1 MKMFHSEPVERAASI
16 SPKLRD
22 ERVSRI
28 VVNHRKTALLGCAA
42 VAVTAALLAA
52 VGCGGSAQ
60 SSRGMTSYSG
70 SSSEPGDKAR
80 LFTLPA
86 DQMAHVQIVTVEPT
100 SIVRTLRLTGAVSF
114 NGFDTTP
121 VITQVSGPVSRIV
134 VMPGQQVHRGEPLLY
149 VASPDYSQLLAN
161 YLKARD
167 AYALADKSYG
177 RAKDLYDHSAIAQ
190 RELEVAESALTQ
202 AAADRDAAEQSL
214 KILGISKPE
223 SFNARQAASE
233 LPVLAPI
240 AGQAVERLVAPG
252 QVIQAGATQVFTISN
267 MSSVWVL
274 ANLYQK
280 DLPNVSIGDPVTIT
294 TDSYPGT
301 AFHGKI
307 SYIAAALDPDTRTL
321 QARIEVNNPHGEL
334 KKDMYVVCTVQSG
347 TIRNALTVPDSAV
360 LRDAQNEPF
369 VYVVT
374 QNNEFSR
381 RTVALGQR
389 SENSTQ
395 LTSGIVAGDRVVGDG
410 SLFLQFAN
418 SLQQ

>member
-1 MKMFHSEPVERAASI
+1 MKMLYSELVEKTAFLT
-16 SPKLRD
+16 PKLND
-22 ERVSRI
+22 GCVSDIVVSRRNI
-28 VVNHRKTALLGCAA
+28 ARLIAA
-42 VAVTAALLAA
+42 VAVSATLLAA
-52 VGCGGSAQ
+52 VGCNGSVQ
-60 SSRGMTSYSG
+60 GSRGMTSYSG
-70 SSSEPGDKAR
+70 NSAEPSDKAQ
-80 LFTLPA
+80 LFTIPA

-134 VMPGQQVHRGEPLLY
+134 VTPGQQVHRGEPLLY

-167 AYALADKSYG
+167 AYALAEKGYL

-190 RELEVAESALTQ
+190 RDLEVAESARAQ
-202 AAADRDAAEQSL
+202 AAADLDAANQSL
-214 KILGISKPE
+214 RILGISKPE
-223 SFNARQAASE
+223 EVGTRQTGSE

-280 DLPNVSIGDPVTIT
+280 DLPNVRLGDPVTIT
-294 TDSYPGT
+294 TDSYPNT

-347 TIRNALTVPDSAV
+347 TIRDALTVPDSAV
-360 LRDAQNEPF
+360 LRDAQNQPF

-381 RTVALGQR
+381 RAVALGQR
-389 SENSTQ
+389 SDNTTQ
-395 LTSGIVAGDRVVGDG
+395 LTGGISPGDRVVGDG

>member
-1 MKMFHSEPVERAASI
+1 MKMFYSEPVEKTASL
-16 SPKLRD
+16 SPKFRD
-22 ERVSRI
+22 EGVSDT
-28 VVNHRKTALLGCAA
+28 VVNRRKIAITFAAL
-42 VAVTAALLAA
+42 AVTAMLVAM
-52 VGCGGSAQ
+52 VGCNGSAPG
-60 SSRGMTSYSG
+60 SRGMTSYSG
-70 SSSEPGDKAR
+70 NSAEPSDKAQ

-86 DQMAHVQIVTVEPT
+86 DQMAHVQIVTVQPT

-134 VMPGQQVHRGEPLLY
+134 VTPGQEVHRGEPLLY

-167 AYALADKSYG
+167 AYALAEKGYL

-190 RELEVAESALTQ
+190 RDLEVAESAQTQ
-202 AAADRDAAEQSL
+202 AAADLDAANQSL
-214 KILGISKPE
+214 RILGISKPE
-223 SFNARQAASE
+223 SLNVRQTPSE

-280 DLPNVSIGDPVTIT
+280 DLPNVRLGDPVTIT

-321 QARIEVNNPHGEL
+321 QARIEVNNPRGEL
-334 KKDMYVVCTVQSG
+334 KKDMYVVCTVLSG

-360 LRDAQNEPF
+360 LRDAQNEPY

-381 RTVALGQR
+381 RAVALGQR
-389 SENSTQ
+389 SDNTTQ
-395 LTSGIVAGDRVVGDG
+395 LTSGIVPGDRVVGDG